1 MESDVTGKVTRKY
14 RIVLAVVLTLGL
26 TLYVAFAFAM
36 KSVAEAQYAIKIEQD
51 YLPNRRHDTGQWPDS
66 LDGIEDYMR
75 LHGYGYDY
83 LKMTRDARPS
93 IIVTYQDREEM
104 RGEIVFS
111 WRWLPQG
118 RLPFVSRRDY
128 Y

>member
-1 MESDVTGKVTRKY
+1 MFPAKRIRKY

-36 KSVAEAQYAIKIEQD
+36 KSVAEGQYAYKIEQD
-51 YLPNRRHDTGQWPDS
+51 YLPNRLHDTGQWPHS
-66 LDGIEDYMR
+66 IDGIENYMR
-75 LHGYGYDY
+75 SHGYDYSY

-93 IIVTYQDREEM
+93 LIVTYQDSEEM

-111 WRWLPQG
+111 WKWLPQG
-118 RLPFVSRRDY
+118 RLPFVTRKDY
-128 Y
+128 LDR